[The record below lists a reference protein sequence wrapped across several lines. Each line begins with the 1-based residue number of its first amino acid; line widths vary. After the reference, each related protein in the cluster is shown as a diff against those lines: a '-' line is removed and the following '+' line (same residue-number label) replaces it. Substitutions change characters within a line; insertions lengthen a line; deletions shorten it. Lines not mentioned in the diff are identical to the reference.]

1 MRNVT
6 ISLFFSF
13 TLLLLASCAGDRN
26 VVVLL
31 PDSDGKTGSIVV
43 SNQAGSQIIS
53 GRKQAV
59 AIASPTTAPSPPQ
72 PMDDEKIQKNFGKAL
87 SVLPSP
93 PIHFILYFKTDTTSL
108 TDESRSLLAKVLP
121 ATVDRKSTD
130 VSVVGHTDRVG
141 LREYNYNLGLERAL
155 LIKKML
161 VNLGIDPGFIEV
173 TSHGEDNPIIKTAD
187 EVQEPRNRRVEVV
200 VR

>member
-1 MRNVT
+1 MKSIT
-6 ISLFFSF
+6 TSLFVGF
-13 TLLLLASCAGDRN
+13 TLLLASCAADRN

-31 PDSDGKTGSIVV
+31 PDANGKTGSIVV
-43 SNQAGSQIIS
+43 SNLAGSQLIS
-53 GRKQAV
+53 EQKQATM
-59 AIASPTTAPSPPQ
+59 ISSPTAAPSPPT
-72 PMDDEKIQKNFGKAL
+72 PMDDETIQRNFGEAL
-87 SVLPSP
+87 SVLPLP
-93 PIHFILYFKTDTTSL
+93 PIHFSLYFKTDTTEL
-108 TDESRSLLAKVLP
+108 TDESRRLLAKVLP

-141 LREYNYNLGLERAL
+141 TREYNYNLGMERAL

-161 VNLGIDPGFIEV
+161 VNLGIDQRLIEI
-173 TSHGEDNPIIKTAD
+173 TSHGEDNPLVKTAD

>member
-1 MRNVT
+1 MKVSVT
-6 ISLFFSF
+6 LLFVGF
-13 TLLLLASCAGDRN
+13 TLLLASCARDRN

-43 SNQAGSQIIS
+43 SNQAGSQLIS
-53 GRKQAV
+53 KQKQATV
-59 AIASPTTAPSPPQ
+59 ISSSTTAPSPPA
-72 PMDDEKIQKNFGKAL
+72 PMNDETIQKNFGQAL

-93 PIHFILYFKTDTTSL
+93 PIHFILYFKTDTTEL
-108 TDESRSLLAKVLP
+108 TDESRRLLAKVLP
-121 ATVDRKSTD
+121 ATVERKSTD

-141 LREYNYNLGLERAL
+141 SREYNYNLGLERAL

-161 VNLGIDPGFIEV
+161 VNLGIEKALIEV
-173 TSHGEDNPIIKTAD
+173 TSHGEDNPLVKTAD
-187 EVQEPRNRRVEVV
+187 EVSEPRNRRVEVV